1 MHFHW
6 IALKYFRETVRTKSI
21 RKAAERLNV
30 VPSAVNRQIINL
42 EEQIGTPL
50 FDRVPPGMR
59 MTAAGEVF
67 FRYVLTMQGDLD
79 RALSEI
85 DNLRG
90 ARRGHVTIACEEGL
104 AKELLPEVVASF
116 SASHAGVT
124 FAILVEDMPSVVAR
138 VADGTADVGV
148 AFNPDRDPRVQRQAE
163 VSVVIGAVMHPKH
176 PLATRSVLK
185 LAELLNEPLIVPDLG
200 YSIRQLFDGQFG
212 GEGLALF
219 RRVAETNSFEA
230 LSALVKAGLGI
241 GLRSRVGIQAEIAR
255 GELTFI
261 PILDRSFRSEK
272 IAILVRS
279 GRTLPAAAAVLTELL
294 VGALAGLAVAAGQT
308 ESDEP
313 TPIGRLPSP
322 QTARRR
328 ARP

>member
-6 IALKYFRETVRTKSI
+6 IALKYFRETVRSKSI
-21 RKAAERLNV
+21 RKAAERLHV

-42 EEQIGTPL
+42 EKQIGTPL
-50 FDRVPPGMR
+50 FDRLPQGMR

-67 FRYVLTMQGDLD
+67 FRHVLTMQGDLE

-104 AKELLPEVVASF
+104 AKELLPKIVASF
-116 SASHAGVT
+116 STSHAGVT
-124 FAILVEDMPSVVAR
+124 FAVLVEDMPSVVAR
-138 VADGTADVGV
+138 VAEGTADVGIT
-148 AFNPDRDPRVQRQAE
+148 FNPDRDPRVQRQAE
-163 VSVVIGAVMHPKH
+163 VSVAIGAVMHPEH

-212 GEGLALF
+212 GEGLGLF
-219 RRVAETNSFEA
+219 RRIAETNSFEA
-230 LSALVKAGLGI
+230 LSALVKAGLGV

-255 GELTFI
+255 GELTFV
-261 PILDRSFRSEK
+261 PIQDRSFRSEK
-272 IAILVRS
+272 IAILVRN
-279 GRTLPAAAAVLTELL
+279 GRALPVAAAVLTERL
-294 VGALAGLAVAAGQT
+294 VDALTSLALAAGQT
-308 ESDEP
+308 ESDDP
-313 TPIGRLPSP
+313 TPMWPV

>member
-1 MHFHW
+1 
-6 IALKYFRETVRTKSI
+6 
-21 RKAAERLNV
+21 
-30 VPSAVNRQIINL
+30 
-42 EEQIGTPL
+42 
-50 FDRVPPGMR
+50 
-59 MTAAGEVF
+59 
-67 FRYVLTMQGDLD
+67 
-79 RALSEI
+79 
-85 DNLRG
+85 
-90 ARRGHVTIACEEGL
+90 
-104 AKELLPEVVASF
+104 
-116 SASHAGVT
+116 
-124 FAILVEDMPSVVAR
+124 MPSVVAR